1 MATPT
6 TTSHQ
11 LEGALGPILVDTRGA
26 TRNEAA
32 PAVIVHHGFKG
43 FKDYALLPVYAERL
57 ARAGFVAVTASVS
70 GSGVDA
76 AGDFTHLDRFAAN
89 TYSREL
95 DDLGVLLR
103 ALQHGELGTVPPSS
117 IGIVGHSRGGG
128 MALCLARE
136 TPEISAVATWAAIG
150 RVRRHTDDELAA
162 WKHAGTISILNTRT
176 RQQLPLNYEVV
187 EDCLAHEHGRLDIAG
202 AAAALERPWL
212 QVHGTADETIPIEEA
227 RALHAAADGP
237 HTETMWVE
245 GADHVF
251 GSKHPWAGASEA
263 MEQVFNRTTQFLSRH
278 LG

>member
-11 LEGALGPILVDTRGA
+11 LEGALGPILVDTRAA

-43 FKDYALLPVYAERL
+43 FKDYAFLPVYAECL
-57 ARAGFVAVTASVS
+57 ARAGFVVVTASVS
-70 GSGVDA
+70 GSGVNA
-76 AGDFTHLDRFAAN
+76 AGDFTHLDRFAAS

-103 ALQHGELGTVPPSS
+103 ALQHGDLGTVPPSS

-136 TPEISAVATWAAIG
+136 TPSIVAVATWAAIG

-162 WKHAGTISILNTRT
+162 WKRAGTISILNTRT

-187 EDCLAHEHGRLDIAG
+187 EDCLAHEHGRLDIVG
-202 AAAALERPWL
+202 AAAALDRPWL

-227 RALHAAADGP
+227 RALHAAAHGAL
-237 HTETMWVE
+237 TETFWVE

-263 MEQVFNRTTQFLSRH
+263 MEQVFNRTTRFLSRH
-278 LG
+278 LD